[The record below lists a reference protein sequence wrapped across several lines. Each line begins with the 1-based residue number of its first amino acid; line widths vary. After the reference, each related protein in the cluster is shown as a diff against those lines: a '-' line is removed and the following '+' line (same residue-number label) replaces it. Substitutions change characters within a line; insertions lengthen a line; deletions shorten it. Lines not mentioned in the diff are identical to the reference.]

1 MSEADP
7 TDPVTMLM
15 AQLAVQNIVIEYLLA
30 TITRSLDHNQKESVH
45 KAILNILRGRI
56 SATALNQPE
65 MLKLSEEIL
74 EGMISR
80 TNEML
85 ARDTREH

>member
-7 TDPVTMLM
+7 IDPVTMVM

-30 TITRSLDHNQKESVH
+30 TMTISLDQNQKESVH

-56 SATALNQPE
+56 SATPLNSPE

-74 EGMISR
+74 DGMISR
-80 TNEML
+80 TNELMT
-85 ARDTREH
+85 RDTREH

>member
-1 MSEADP
+1 MSEADS
-7 TDPVTMLM
+7 TDPVTVLM

-30 TITRSLDHNQKESVH
+30 TITRSLDQNQRDSVH
-45 KAILNILRGRI
+45 KAILNMMRGRI
-56 SATALNQPE
+56 SATPLNTPE

-80 TNEML
+80 TKEML
-85 ARDTREH
+85 SRDTHEH

>member
-7 TDPVTMLM
+7 IDPVTMLM

-30 TITRSLDHNQKESVH
+30 TMTISLDQKQKESVH

-56 SATALNQPE
+56 SATPLNTPE

-80 TNEML
+80 TNEL
-85 ARDTREH
+85 LTRNTREH

>member
-1 MSEADP
+1 MRAVDT
-7 TDPVTMLM
+7 TDPVAMLM

-30 TITRSLDHNQKESVH
+30 TMTISLDQHQKESVH

-56 SATALNQPE
+56 AATPLNTPE

-85 ARDTREH
+85 TRDTREH

>member
-1 MSEADP
+1 MSEADA
-7 TDPVTMLM
+7 TDPVAMLM

-30 TITRSLDHNQKESVH
+30 TMTISLDQQQKESVH
-45 KAILNILRGRI
+45 QTLLNILRGRI
-56 SATALNQPE
+56 AATPLNTPE

-85 ARDTREH
+85 TRNARDH